1 MTSHEIRRH
10 FLDFFR
16 SKEHLIVSS
25 APLVAKNDPTL
36 MFNNSGM
43 AQFKDFFLG
52 NGTPPAKRVADT
64 QKCLRVSGKHNDL
77 EDVGFDTYHHT
88 MFEMLGNWS
97 FGDYFK
103 KEAIAWA
110 WELLTDVYGLPK
122 DRLYVSVFEG
132 DSTDNVP
139 FDQEA
144 FDLWKPIVGE
154 DRIIYG
160 NKKDNFWEMGD
171 TGPCGPCSEIH
182 VDLRSAE
189 EVAQQSGKE
198 LVNADHP
205 QVVEIWNLVFM
216 QFNRKADG
224 SLEPLP
230 ARHVDTG
237 MGFERLCMAIQQKK
251 SNYDTDVFSG
261 TIQVIEELSGKS
273 YGGTMAGAPDR
284 SSDVAMRVIADHIR
298 AVSFAIA
305 DGLVPSNAKAGYV
318 IRRILRRAIRYG
330 YSYLGLTEPFMTK
343 LVPTLALQFADVF
356 PELNAQRDFVA
367 TVIREEEKSF
377 FLTLENGIKRINTE
391 SRVRVDA
398 FKKGIDSILNHVYEL
413 KPEEVEKLRANLLM
427 DRMDN
432 HYSDLSQEVNDW
444 KDNVGRLLNE
454 ISASEKLTEAQ
465 TFYKGALSQLVI
477 PGETVFELND
487 TFGFPADLTALIAR
501 EKGLSIDE
509 AGFQKALQEQKVR
522 SRKDAQSSA
531 GDWIELIG
539 LDTKVEFVGYD
550 QPEAYAQLVK
560 YRKIQNKQGTQVQ
573 VVLDKTPFY
582 AESGGQ
588 IGDTGTLKL
597 FAGSD
602 QIGTLTV
609 LDTRKENDL
618 VIHIVEDVTGLDDLL
633 TEADSVYAA
642 INTARRA
649 LIAANH
655 SATHLLHSALRD
667 VLGSHVAQK
676 GSYVGPDALRFDFS
690 HFSKVT
696 DEQLAEVERIV
707 NEKVREDIPLDEKR
721 NVPIEQAKA
730 LGATALFGEKYGDF
744 VRVITFDPK
753 YSVELCGGTHVYRTG
768 HIGLFKFTGEGS
780 VSTGVRRIE
789 AKTALGAEQL
799 VNEQMAVVT
808 DLKELLKAPKDV
820 VKAVQALLDER
831 TALQKQVEAL
841 QNEKVQQLKNQL
853 IDKIEVINGSAGL
866 GHVGPGH
873 SRLVQR
879 VDVPSADALK
889 QLAYDLKAKVDNL
902 ALVLGADINGKPQL
916 AVMLPD
922 SLIQDRK
929 LNAGQVVKELAKNI
943 KGGGGG
949 QPFFATAGG
958 SDSSGLDAA
967 LAQGRELLG

>member
-16 SKEHLIVSS
+16 SKQHLIVPS

-103 KEAIAWA
+103 KEALHWS
-110 WELLTDVYGLPK
+110 WELLTEVYKLPK
-122 DRLYVSVFEG
+122 DRIYVSVFKG
-132 DSTDNVP
+132 DDKDNVP
-139 FDQEA
+139 FDQESW
-144 FDLWKPIVGE
+144 DLWKEIIGDE
-154 DRIIYG
+154 SRIILG

-182 VDLRSAE
+182 IDLRSAE
-189 EVAQQSGKE
+189 DVALTPGKE

-205 QVVEIWNLVFM
+205 QVVEIWNNVFM

-224 SLEPLP
+224 SLEELP

-237 MGFERLCMAIQQKK
+237 MGFERLCMAIQGKQ

-261 TIQVIEELSGKS
+261 TINVIEELSGQK
-273 YGGTMAGAPDR
+273 YTGTMEKT
-284 SSDVAMRVIADHIR
+284 DVAMRVIADHIR

-343 LVPTLALQFADVF
+343 LVPTLAMQFADVF

-367 TVIREEEKSF
+367 TVIREEEIA
-377 FLTLENGIKRINTE
+377 FLRTLGT
-391 SRVRVDA
+391 
-398 FKKGIDSILNHVYEL
+398 GL
-413 KPEEVEKLRANLLM
+413 
-427 DRMDN
+427 
-432 HYSDLSQEVNDW
+432 
-444 KDNVGRLLNE
+444 GRLDQ
-454 ISASEKLTEAQ
+454 IIGQLTAEGKQ
-465 TFYKGALSQLVI
+465 EI

-501 EKGLSIDE
+501 EKGFSIDE
-509 AGFQKALQEQKVR
+509 AGFQKALAEQKAR
-522 SRKDAQSSA
+522 SRKDAASSA
-531 GDWIELIG
+531 GDWIELSD
-539 LDTKVEFVGYD
+539 LDGKVEFVGYD
-550 QPEAYAQLVK
+550 QPEAYAQVVK
-560 YRKIQNKQGTQVQ
+560 YRKIQNKQGTQIQ

-588 IGDTGTLKL
+588 IGDTGTFEL

-609 LDTRKENDL
+609 LDTKKENDL
-618 VIHIVEDVTGLDDLL
+618 TIHIVQDVTGIDDLL
-633 TEADSVYAA
+633 AQADTVYAV
-642 INTARRA
+642 INTARRG
-649 LIAANH
+649 LTSSNH
-655 SATHLLHSALRD
+655 SATHLLHSALRE

-707 NEKVREDIPLDEKR
+707 NEKIREDIKLDEKR
-721 NVPIEQAKA
+721 NVPIEEAKA

-744 VRVITFDPK
+744 VRVITFDPA
-753 YSVELCGGTHVYRTG
+753 YSVELCGGTHVPATG

-780 VSTGVRRIE
+780 VSTGVRRVE
-789 AKTALGAEQL
+789 AKTSAGAEAL

-808 DLKELLKAPKDV
+808 ELKELLKAPKDV
-820 VKAVQALLDER
+820 VKAVQALLEER
-831 TALQKQVEAL
+831 SALQKQVEAL

-853 IDKIEVINGSAGL
+853 LEKIEVVN
-866 GHVGPGH
+866 GH
-873 SRLVQR
+873 SRLIEK

-902 ALVLGADINGKPQL
+902 AVVLGADINGKPQL

-922 SLIQDRK
+922 SLIQGK
-929 LNAGQVVKELAKNI
+929 NLNAGQVVKELAKNI

-958 SDSSGLDAA
+958 SDVSGLDAA
-967 LAQGRELLG
+967 LAQGKELLG